1 MGERT
6 DVENWLRWT
15 DPFGEAGFLLAAVDM
30 RYLEF
35 LSREPGGMQDHE
47 TRAIGYEIGLWRRN
61 CVEHERAVTRPSDA
75 SLVLKPLTG
84 VPARR
89 AILNGEAFGFFLHR
103 QGVDP
108 RSVCAPVLIA
118 NEKSYAAKR
127 LDAVERDIT
136 QLAIFQLRR
145 ERTGGEFSARRVDF
159 FRSAELDCTRR
170 LNSRFCVLH
179 RGHLCKAFPVPG
191 SNKTARRRLMST

>member
-1 MGERT
+1 
-6 DVENWLRWT
+6 
-15 DPFGEAGFLLAAVDM
+15 
-30 RYLEF
+30 
-35 LSREPGGMQDHE
+35 MQDHK
-47 TRAIGYEIGLWRRN
+47 TSAIGDEIGLRRSN
-61 CVEHERAVTRPSDA
+61 GVEGERAVARTSDTG
-75 SLVLKPLTG
+75 LVPKPLIG
-84 VPARR
+84 VRAHRR
-89 AILNGEAFGFFLHR
+89 VLDSEAFGFFLHR

-108 RSVCAPVLIA
+108 RRVCAPVLIA
-118 NEKSYAAKR
+118 NEKGYAAKR

-170 LNSRFCVLH
+170 LNARFCVRH